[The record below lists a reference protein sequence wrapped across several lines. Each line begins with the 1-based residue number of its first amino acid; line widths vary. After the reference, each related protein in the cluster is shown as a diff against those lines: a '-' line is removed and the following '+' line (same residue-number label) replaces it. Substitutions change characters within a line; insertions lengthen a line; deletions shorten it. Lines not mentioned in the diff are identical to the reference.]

1 MQYIH
6 CSELAFIHLA
16 MYFSCHFMGLT
27 HSSRSCIGYQIT
39 CYYGYNHSHIDGYLV
54 FLSLFVLSNS
64 ILTNIWIFLCI
75 FISICRI
82 NWLKCNW
89 YTKYIY
95 NFGMIMPH
103 YWYNERGCTNL
114 PFNHSFWEAGG
125 FYKGLKWVLC
135 ETYMF
140 ASPSL

>member
-16 MYFSCHFMGLT
+16 MYFSCHSMGLT

-64 ILTNIWIFLCI
+64 ILTNIWIFLCV
-75 FISICRI
+75 FISVYVELIDWSAI
-82 NWLKCNW
+82 DIQNTFTILEW
-89 YTKYIY
+89 
-95 NFGMIMPH
+95 
-103 YWYNERGCTNL
+103 
-114 PFNHSFWEAGG
+114 
-125 FYKGLKWVLC
+125 
-135 ETYMF
+135 
-140 ASPSL
+140 